1 MERTTTPAK
10 ILTVLKKQKTN
21 KPYFMERIETGKEI
35 RRPIVY
41 TEIAEGS
48 GNITSLAIVLSIIIE
63 ISLKIF

>member
-1 MERTTTPAK
+1 
-10 ILTVLKKQKTN
+10 
-21 KPYFMERIETGKEI
+21 MERIETGKEI

-63 ISLKIF
+63 ICLKIF

>member
-10 ILTVLKKQKTN
+10 ILTVLKKYI
-21 KPYFMERIETGKEI
+21 YFMERIETGKEI

-63 ISLKIF
+63 ICLKIF